1 MNKDMR
7 CLLILRNYIHLV
19 VLFVKHGHVS
29 EYGIL
34 DGRGGPD
41 ISGVVVNHRI
51 NGYSMNKS
59 FDGYYLTR
67 VGLG

>member
-1 MNKDMR
+1 MDT
-7 CLLILRNYIHLV
+7 CRNMGYWTGGV
-19 VLFVKHGHVS
+19 VLS
-29 EYGIL
+29 
-34 DGRGGPD
+34 D